1 MPNKILISDQISP
14 KGVEILQQYLEV
26 DYSPGL
32 SKEEILARIAQYDA
46 LMVRSGTKVTRDIIE
61 AGVNLKIIG
70 RAGVGV
76 DNIDVE
82 AATERGIVVVNS
94 PGGNTRAAAEH
105 TIALLFALARNI
117 PQAYLSLKKGEWKR
131 SKFMG
136 TEVHGKTLGV
146 IGLGRIGGEVARRAV
161 ALGMEVIA
169 YDPYISEE
177 VAERLQVK
185 LVDLPTLL
193 STSDFITIH
202 TPLTKETK
210 HLIGERE
217 LNMMKKGARIINTA
231 RGGIIDEV
239 ALVNAIKEGK
249 IAGAAIDVFEQ
260 EPPPPDHPLL
270 QLEEVIVTPH
280 LGASTVEAQEFVA
293 VDVAQQIVDFFQGLP
308 PSSPVN
314 LPVLPPELLPYLQPY
329 LQLAERMGKLLAG
342 IAGKRIR
349 RVEVTYQGQIAEV
362 ETSTITRS
370 LLKGLLQ
377 PILTLP
383 INIVNAPLVAES
395 RGIEIRETKSSAPS
409 DYINLVV
416 AKVTTEEG
424 ERQVGGTIVGKRDL
438 RIVYIDGYRVDVV
451 PEGIVLITSHTD
463 KPGMIGQVGTILGRR
478 DINIAGM
485 HVGRETRRGRAV
497 MVLSVDEPISPDV
510 LQEIERVD
518 GIEKAW
524 VVEF

>member
-14 KGVEILQQYLEV
+14 KGVEILQKHLEV

-32 SKEEILARIAQYDA
+32 SKEDILARIAQYDA
-46 LMVRSGTKVTRDIIE
+46 LMVRSGTKVTREIIE

-82 AATERGIVVVNS
+82 AATEKGIVVVNS

-217 LNMMKKGARIINTA
+217 LNMMRKGARIINTA

-239 ALVNAIKEGK
+239 ALFNAIKEGK

-293 VDVAQQIVDFFQGLP
+293 VDVAQQIVDFFRGLP

-314 LPVLPPELLPYLQPY
+314 LPALPPELLPYLQPY
-329 LQLAERMGKLLAG
+329 LQLAEKMGKLLAG

-349 RVEVTYQGQIAEV
+349 RVEVTYQGQIAEM

-395 RGIEIRETKSSAPS
+395 RGIEIRETKSSLPS
-409 DYINLVV
+409 DYINLVL

-438 RIVYIDGYRVDVV
+438 RIVSIDGYRVDVV

-485 HVGRETRRGRAV
+485 HVGRETKRGRAV
-497 MVLSVDEPISPDV
+497 MVLSVDEPIPPDV